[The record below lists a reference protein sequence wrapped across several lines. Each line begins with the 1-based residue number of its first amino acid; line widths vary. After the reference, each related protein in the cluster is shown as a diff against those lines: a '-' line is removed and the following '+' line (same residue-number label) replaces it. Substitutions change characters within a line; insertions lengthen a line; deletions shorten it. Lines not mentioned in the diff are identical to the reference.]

1 MAGPVRLKVTGVD
14 EVARDLSALG
24 SDVANPTAAL
34 DQIGT
39 QGARV
44 VGGFA
49 PRRSGRLASTTRAQT
64 RSRGVTVFSGG
75 GGVDY
80 ASVQNYGWPAR
91 NIPAKRY
98 LQRADGVLEP
108 YATRTLDR
116 EIDRLAAKRGF

>member
-1 MAGPVRLKVTGVD
+1 MAGPVRLKVTGV
-14 EVARDLSALG
+14 EENARALSDLGA
-24 SDVANPTAAL
+24 DVANPTAAL
-34 DQIGT
+34 TQIGA

-49 PRRSGRLASTTRAQT
+49 PRRSGRLASTTKARV
-64 RSRGVTVFSGG
+64 RPGGVTVFSGG

-80 ASVQNYGWPAR
+80 ASTQNYGWPAR
-91 NIPAKRY
+91 NIPATRY

-116 EIDRLAAKRGF
+116 AIDQAAAKRGF

>member
-1 MAGPVRLKVTGVD
+1 MAGPVRIKVTGAD
-14 EVARDLSALG
+14 AVARDLQALG
-24 SDVANPTAAL
+24 RDVSNPTAAL
-34 DQIGT
+34 DQIGA

-49 PRRSGRLASTTRAQT
+49 PRRSGRLASTTKART
-64 RSRGVTVFSGG
+64 RSGGVTVFSGG